1 MCLIGCSS
9 TRWWEE
15 HGIYLLIYG
24 GIPIVLVV
32 LCCCCAA
39 CAPQE
44 QRQNV
49 ADEASAVAERLE
61 ALQRQIEDA
70 TVERTPA
77 ETAELNSKIEE
88 AEGELARLRGGGQR
102 AVDA

>member
-1 MCLIGCSS
+1 MCLLPWMRCSS

-15 HGIYLLIYG
+15 HGIFILMYG
-24 GIPIVLVV
+24 SIAIVLVV
-32 LCCCCAA
+32 LCCCCGA
-39 CAPQE
+39 

-49 ADEASAVAERLE
+49 ADEASAVAKRLE
-61 ALQRQIEDA
+61 ALQRQLEDA

-77 ETAELNSKIEE
+77 ETAELNSKIDEI
-88 AEGELARLRGGGQR
+88 AGELARLRGGGQR